1 MNCPCARRPL
11 SIGSMDPKVV
21 TIVLVPLLAVV
32 AALLASLVGR
42 VAKIPLVVFE
52 IVLGIVVGPSV
63 LGWVPASDALRA
75 VGQFGLAFLF
85 FMAGNEIDF
94 QAIRGRP
101 LRRASLGWLVSLVAG
116 VLIGVLLA
124 PDPIAGVY
132 VGIALCSTALGTLMP
147 MLRDAGELRTPF
159 GLAVT
164 AVGAVGEFGPLLAI
178 SLFLSGRRPLSAAL
192 VLIAFAVIAAAAVW
206 FAARGGHER
215 FHSLVRATLH
225 TSGQFAIR
233 FVVLVV
239 AALVGLSL
247 ALGLDMLLGAF
258 AAGVICRVLLSGADE
273 RDAQLIETKLEAV
286 AFGVLVPVFFIE
298 TGITFDLHA
307 LLTDPHALL
316 LLPILLVLLL
326 VVRGLPGSFAA
337 PPGSTMADRASLTL
351 FSATGLPI
359 IVAVTG
365 IGVAAH
371 DLTAGTATALVGAG
385 MLSVLIFPVVGLT
398 LRRRSPDGGVRPPD
412 ADRVPLE
419 G

>member
-1 MNCPCARRPL
+1 MNSPSGARAS
-11 SIGSMDPKVV
+11 SIGSMDPKVA

-52 IVLGIVVGPSV
+52 IVLGILVGPSV
-63 LGWVPASDALRA
+63 LGWVPSSDALHA

-94 QAIRGRP
+94 HAIRGRP
-101 LRRASLGWLVSLVAG
+101 LRRASLGWLISLVAG

-178 SLFLSGRRPLSAAL
+178 SLFLSGRRPLAAAL
-192 VLIAFAVIAAAAVW
+192 VLIAFALIAAVAIW

-215 FHSLVRATLH
+215 FHALVRATLH

-258 AAGVICRVLLSGADE
+258 AAGVICRVLLSGAKE
-273 RDAQLIETKLEAV
+273 SDARLIETKLEAV

-298 TGITFDLHA
+298 TGITFDLHT
-307 LLTDPHALL
+307 LVTDPHALL

-326 VVRGLPGSFAA
+326 VVRGLPGSIAA
-337 PPGSTMADRASLTL
+337 PPGSTFADRASLTL

-359 IVAVTG
+359 IVAVTS
-365 IGVAAH
+365 IGVADH
-371 DLTAGTATALVGAG
+371 DLTSGTATALVGAG
-385 MLSVLIFPVVGLT
+385 MLSVLIFPVVALT
-398 LRRRSPDGGVRPPD
+398 LRRRSADGGLRPPD
-412 ADRVPLE
+412 PDRVPLE